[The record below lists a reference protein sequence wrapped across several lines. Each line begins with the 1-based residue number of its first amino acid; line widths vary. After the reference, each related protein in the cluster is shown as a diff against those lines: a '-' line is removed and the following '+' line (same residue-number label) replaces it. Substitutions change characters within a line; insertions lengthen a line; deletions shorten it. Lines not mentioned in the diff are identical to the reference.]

1 MRRSAVVA
9 AVLLVCAGACRR
21 GDAVREEARMLTG
34 GDPDRGI
41 AAIGRFGCGSCHTIP
56 GLRTANGMVGPPL
69 AGVASRA
76 YLAGQLS
83 NSPSNMIR
91 WIQQPQHVEPGTA
104 MPDMGISESD
114 ARDITAYLYTLR

>member
-1 MRRSAVVA
+1 MRRSATA
-9 AVLLVCAGACRR
+9 AAILLACAGACG
-21 GDAVREEARMLTG
+21 GDGGREEARILTG
-34 GDPDRGI
+34 GDPDRGL

-56 GLRTANGMVGPPL
+56 GIRTANGTVGPPL
-69 AGVASRA
+69 AGIASRA